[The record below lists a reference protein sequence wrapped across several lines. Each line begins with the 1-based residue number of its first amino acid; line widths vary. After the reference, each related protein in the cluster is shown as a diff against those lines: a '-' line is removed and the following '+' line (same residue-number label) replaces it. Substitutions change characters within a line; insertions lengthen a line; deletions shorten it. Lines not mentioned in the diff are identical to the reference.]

1 MKIAILTSG
10 ILPVPAVKGGAVENL
25 IDFYLEYN
33 EKQHLHDITIYSI
46 ADETTAHHA
55 ALNSSFNHYHY
66 IDITSPIAKIQ
77 KRISHYLNKHNEY
90 YDYTIEFFLHKAIK
104 HIRHQNYDIILMEN
118 RPGYAL
124 KLKDISSAKLVYHLH
139 NDKLSTNIP
148 KYQEIYD
155 TAARIITVSNYIKS
169 CVLTINHND
178 TKTIT
183 VYNGIDTQR
192 FSRKAHN
199 PINRERLGLMDDD
212 FVMVYSGR
220 INKEKGV
227 AELIDA
233 MIHLQDVP
241 QIKLLVMGSSF
252 FGNSTNEDDF
262 ILSLKEKTNSI
273 EQNIIFTGFI
283 PYEQMPNYLQ
293 LADVAIVP
301 SIWNDPFP
309 TTVLEAQAMGLPIIA
324 TRRGGIPE
332 EVSEENAILLDTNE
346 HFVENLAN
354 AILYLYEN
362 PKKREAMAKASIERS
377 KLFDKERYAE
387 EFFKTLEL

>member
-1 MKIAILTSG
+1 
-10 ILPVPAVKGGAVENL
+10 
-25 IDFYLEYN
+25 
-33 EKQHLHDITIYSI
+33 
-46 ADETTAHHA
+46 
-55 ALNSSFNHYHY
+55 
-66 IDITSPIAKIQ
+66 
-77 KRISHYLNKHNEY
+77 
-90 YDYTIEFFLHKAIK
+90 
-104 HIRHQNYDIILMEN
+104 
-118 RPGYAL
+118 
-124 KLKDISSAKLVYHLH
+124 
-139 NDKLSTNIP
+139 
-148 KYQEIYD
+148 
-155 TAARIITVSNYIKS
+155 
-169 CVLTINHND
+169 
-178 TKTIT
+178 
-183 VYNGIDTQR
+183 
-192 FSRKAHN
+192 
-199 PINRERLGLMDDD
+199 MDDD

-354 AILYLYEN
+354 ANLYLYEN